1 MPDGGPAPPSHQHA
15 DDTTLHVRGPG
26 DVAVVLGPQGTMG
39 LHERASGARISQP
52 KCQGLRFGPHPER
65 DPATGRCAVSGVVF
79 PDAQ

>member
-1 MPDGGPAPPSHQHA
+1 
-15 DDTTLHVRGPG
+15 
-26 DVAVVLGPQGTMG
+26 MG

-79 PDAQ
+79 PDAQGSVCHLGVFLGADA